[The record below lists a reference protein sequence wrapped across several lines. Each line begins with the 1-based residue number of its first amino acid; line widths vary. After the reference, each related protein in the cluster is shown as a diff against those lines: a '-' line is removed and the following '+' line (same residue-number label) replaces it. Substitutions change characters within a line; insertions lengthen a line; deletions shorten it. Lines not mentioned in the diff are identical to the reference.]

1 MASRAFKDINLSFK
15 RHPVT
20 NDVVVIRDE
29 DAIKRSVK
37 NIIFTILGEK
47 PFNPNFGSVINDSLF
62 ELNTS
67 LNEIRIADEINSSLL
82 NHEPRIANID
92 ATVEIMPDSNEM
104 NCTVQYDIVGI
115 PAPTQTV
122 DVLLFPASCL
132 LYTSPSPRDLVISR
146 MPSSA

>member
-20 NDVVVIRDE
+20 NDVVTIRDE

-47 PFNPNFGSVINDSLF
+47 PFEPEFGSVINNSLF

-67 LNEIRIADEINSSLL
+67 LNEMRISDEIKQSLI
-82 NHEPRIANID
+82 NYEPRIQDIKV
-92 ATVEIMPDSNEM
+92 TTSIYPDSNEL

-115 PAPTQTV
+115 PAPTQEV
-122 DVLLFPASCL
+122 EVLLFPA
-132 LYTSPSPRDLVISR
+132 RV
-146 MPSSA
+146 

>member
-20 NDVVVIRDE
+20 NDVLTVSDE

-47 PFNPNFGSVINDSLF
+47 PFEPNFGSVISQSLF
-62 ELNTS
+62 DLNTN
-67 LNEIRIADEINSSLL
+67 LNEIRISDEIQQSLL
-82 NHEPRIANID
+82 NYEPRIDNIVVT
-92 ATVEIMPDSNEM
+92 ASVYPDSNEL

-115 PAPTQTV
+115 PAPTQEV
-122 DVLLFPASCL
+122 DVLLFPA
-132 LYTSPSPRDLVISR
+132 RV
-146 MPSSA
+146 

>member
-20 NDVVVIRDE
+20 NDVITIRDE

-47 PFNPNFGSVINDSLF
+47 PFEPEFGSVINDSLF

-67 LNEIRIADEINSSLL
+67 LNEMRVADEIKQSLL
-82 NHEPRIANID
+82 NYEPRIDNIKID
-92 ATVEIMPDSNEM
+92 VLIYPDSNDL

-115 PAPTQTV
+115 PSPTQTV
-122 DVLLFPASCL
+122 DVLLFPA
-132 LYTSPSPRDLVISR
+132 RV
-146 MPSSA
+146 

>member
-1 MASRAFKDINLSFK
+1 MASKAFKDINLSFK

-47 PFNPNFGSVINDSLF
+47 PFEPDFGSVMNQSLF
-62 ELNTS
+62 DLNTN
-67 LNEIRIADEINSSLL
+67 LNEIRVSDEIKASLD
-82 NHEPRIANID
+82 NYEPRIDNINVSVSIL
-92 ATVEIMPDSNEM
+92 ADSNEM

-122 DVLLFPASCL
+122 DVLLFPA
-132 LYTSPSPRDLVISR
+132 RV
-146 MPSSA
+146 

>member
-20 NDVVVIRDE
+20 NDVITIRDE

-47 PFNPNFGSVINDSLF
+47 PFEPEFGSVINESLF

-67 LNEIRIADEINSSLL
+67 LNEIRVSDEIKQSLL
-82 NHEPRIANID
+82 NFEPRIDDIKVD
-92 ATVEIMPDSNEM
+92 VSIYPESNEL

-115 PAPTQTV
+115 TAPPQEV
-122 DVLLFPASCL
+122 EVLLFPA
-132 LYTSPSPRDLVISR
+132 RV
-146 MPSSA
+146 